1 MMACLFTTAERA
13 SSGTLGPPRGRG
25 RGRARSFGALALVL
39 LLPCCDD
46 HHRERRPSD
55 TNEAPNTLAPPRP
68 DFTPSRSAG
77 PRPAPPTVRS
87 SDPPADPTGRSV
99 PISVPDAANAEL
111 AGVLEQARALALSLD
126 ERVGLVTLGVEHM
139 TAAGGVDLT
148 RDMALYASF
157 GFHELDP
164 TKAPGADLVE
174 VGVSITSSASLC
186 GEVPAP
192 CLRGRL
198 QDSSRLELGARPR
211 PLPACSLADAWRA
224 AHASGVP
231 ENAVATA
238 TYGFWEGPPQL
249 WTFEVAGH
257 GELRRDIDG
266 ATCRRATREDVFR
279 AMDGSR
285 GARRR

>member
-1 MMACLFTTAERA
+1 M
-13 SSGTLGPPRGRG
+13 GTLGRPRGRC
-25 RGRARSFGALALVL
+25 RGRARSLGALALVL
-39 LLPCCDD
+39 LLPCCDG

-55 TNEAPNTLAPPRP
+55 TNETPIPPPPPPP
-68 DFTPSRSAG
+68 DLTPSRSAG
-77 PRPAPPTVRS
+77 PRPAPPTVRTSARS
-87 SDPPADPTGRSV
+87 SDPPLDPTRRSV

-148 RDMALYASF
+148 RDMALYVTF

-174 VGVSITSSASLC
+174 VGVSITSSVGFC
-186 GEVPAP
+186 RDVPAP
-192 CLRGRL
+192 CLLGRL
-198 QDSSRLELGARPR
+198 QDSSQLELGAKPR

-231 ENAVATA
+231 ANAVARA

-249 WTFEVAGH
+249 WSFEVAGH
-257 GELRRDIDG
+257 RELRRDIDG
-266 ATCRRATREDVFR
+266 ATCRRATSEDVFR
-279 AMDGSR
+279 AMEGTR
-285 GARRR
+285 RTRRR